1 MKSHLMKTIYI
12 ISLLLGLQQQILAS
26 DSCPQCCAGYGGI
39 RYNDSS
45 SGRFVCNN
53 GYFSQCYGTRHA
65 IMDLQKLKG
74 CCLWEGGI
82 LKITYKNQVI
92 CRDGH
97 VSEVCTRILS
107 GNGVSI
113 F

>member
-1 MKSHLMKTIYI
+1 MRSLL
-12 ISLLLGLQQQILAS
+12 ISLLFCLSLIYQNNVFAS
-26 DSCPQCCAGYGGI
+26 DDCPQCCAGYGGI

-45 SGRFVCNN
+45 SGRFVCGN
-53 GYFSQCYGTRHA
+53 GYFSQCYSTRHA

-82 LKITYKNQVI
+82 LKITFKGQVI

-97 VSEVCTRILS
+97 VSEVCSRLLAGSDVT
-107 GNGVSI
+107 V